1 MKYFQLG
8 ILLLTFICLSQLN
21 CQTMNAGFS
30 WLPNTPVNNV
40 TSPNYSNGTCSDIY
54 FSIISSED
62 FKMVNNGSPY
72 NNDGLIVPSSMTN
85 SATNID
91 ITINFNQS
99 VNNLRIRF
107 VDLDENG
114 NPYPDPEE
122 TITLINPPPAGVS
135 SLGGV
140 INPIFLSGD
149 ELSPFDN
156 NPSINN
162 NDASGWANWVGS
174 LSQISFRYNRPG
186 QLYGLIIDSIYFD
199 CFSPSQL
206 ELPNVFTPNND
217 GNNDLFE
224 PVLYNQIFSPH
235 FMIFNRWGN
244 VIFESFDSKP
254 TWNGEINGKQCHE
267 GVYFWKLDFDDN
279 DMNTDSKHGFF
290 HLIK

>member
-1 MKYFQLG
+1 
-8 ILLLTFICLSQLN
+8 
-21 CQTMNAGFS
+21 MNAGFS